1 MGYWGV
7 VNNCL
12 KNADI
17 ILLIVDARIP
27 QESTNKEII
36 RIAGQLEKRIL
47 LVFNKIDLVDFSKL
61 KRDYPGSIFVS
72 AEKNKGIKELRTE
85 LERISEIYPASM
97 RVAILGYPNV
107 GKSSILNKIVPQ
119 SREKVS
125 RVSGTTKKTKWI
137 RYKNLRF
144 MDSPG
149 VIPRRDSKVAVGLTA
164 SKNIHK
170 IKNPEKVAIEVIKV
184 LRRNSRKKLEE
195 HFKITFDEEEDNY
208 DILLKIGEKRK
219 YLIKGGEIDEN
230 KTAIKI
236 VEEWQKGKI

>member
-12 KNADI
+12 KNADL
-17 ILLIVDARIP
+17 ILLVIDARIP
-27 QESTNKEII
+27 EESTNKEII
-36 RIAGQLEKRIL
+36 RKAEQMNKKVLQ
-47 LVFNKIDLVDFSKL
+47 VFNKIDLVDIKKL
-61 KRDYPGSIFVS
+61 KKEYPNNPLVS
-72 AEKNKGIKELRTE
+72 TEKNKGIKELKKE
-85 LERISEIYPASM
+85 LEKLSIDYPKSM

-107 GKSSILNKIVPQ
+107 GKSSILNKLVPN
-119 SREKVS
+119 SKEKVS

-137 RYKNLRF
+137 RLKNIRF

-149 VIPRRDSKVAVGLTA
+149 VIPRKDSKTSVGLTA

-170 IKNPEKVAIEVIKV
+170 IRDPEKVALEVIKV
-184 LRRNSRKKLEE
+184 LRKNLPQKLEE
-195 HFKITFDEEEDNY
+195 HFKIKTEKDESEY

-236 VEEWQKGKI
+236 VEEWQKGRI